1 MYRVSELDRNTR
13 LILAHAVVERLRDYS
28 EEAFDDL
35 FAAMDKIERRS
46 KQAPK
51 PPALGA
57 RVPIED
63 LLPESTESMFAR
75 LAELPED
82 EQDSIFDMISLLID
96 INGPRPRR

>member
-35 FAAMDKIERRS
+35 FAAMDKIERRR

-51 PPALGA
+51 LSALGS
-57 RVPIED
+57 RVED

-96 INGPRPRR
+96 IDGPRR